1 MVSLLGG
8 TEKYRLRFFNL
19 SEKFTVQKK
28 TQKIKVAKT
37 EETALF
43 NYSVSLFLPRINKIH
58 FIFSLC
64 DICGSY

>member
-19 SEKFTVQKK
+19 SEKFPVKKK

-37 EETALF
+37 GNGTL
-43 NYSVSLFLPRINKIH
+43 
-58 FIFSLC
+58 
-64 DICGSY
+64 